1 VDFGVYSTGMI
12 KGDKLEDI
20 IKDCVDGKGF
30 ADMKTPFALTTTDIE
45 TGEELIHT
53 SGDLVKLLRASC
65 SWPGIFTAVD
75 YDGRLLVD
83 GGVRN
88 SIPTKAAKQFGAT
101 SILAVDPGFAVKSQ
115 KMNNVLRVT
124 IQAVQMMGE
133 ELNTYQSRQAD
144 VIIKP
149 ELKDVDQFDFDKSG
163 YIIKMG
169 EAATE
174 NIIKQIRRKFL

>member
-1 VDFGVYSTGMI
+1 
-12 KGDKLEDI
+12 
-20 IKDCVDGKGF
+20 
-30 ADMKTPFALTTTDIE
+30 
-45 TGEELIHT
+45 
-53 SGDLVKLLRASC
+53 
-65 SWPGIFTAVD
+65 
-75 YDGRLLVD
+75 
-83 GGVRN
+83 
-88 SIPTKAAKQFGAT
+88 
-101 SILAVDPGFAVKSQ
+101 
-115 KMNNVLRVT
+115 VT